1 MKNKAVRIY
10 GKMDLRMDEYDL
22 PDVQDG
28 DILIRIVTD
37 SICMSSHKIALQGE
51 KHYRVPDN
59 VSECP
64 TIIGHEFCGEIVEVG
79 SKWADAYHPGEK
91 VMIPPVLDYLDGIKA
106 IGYSFSDIGGDS
118 TYSLVH
124 EDIIENGYLMKAESD
139 SYFRMS
145 LVEPV
150 SCILRGF
157 KGTFH
162 LNEKGIPVAG
172 LKAGGRVA
180 ILAGCGPMGLEAID
194 LALHG
199 DVKPAHVVVT
209 DLDQSRLDRAMSFFP
224 PEEAKKQGIQLD
236 FINTSDPEK
245 LMAATGGHGFDDIFV
260 FVAATPLVELAD
272 SILAFDGCLNLF
284 SGPIDKGFSA
294 KLNFYNVHYAQHHV
308 SGTSGSTTED
318 MREVLALISEQRIDP
333 SVMITHIGG
342 LDSVIDTTLRLP
354 EIPGGKKLIYTQIEL
369 PLTALNE
376 FEEKGKRDGRFAELD
391 RLIKAHNGLW
401 NTEAEAYLM
410 KHF

>member
-10 GKMDLRMDEYDL
+10 GKMDLRLDEYDL
-22 PDVQDG
+22 PAVNDG

-51 KHYRVPDN
+51 THYRVPDN
-59 VSECP
+59 VAECP
-64 TIIGHEFCGEIVEVG
+64 TVIGHEFCGEVVEVG
-79 SKWADAYHPGEK
+79 SRWADAYHPGEK
-91 VMIPPVLDYLDGIKA
+91 VMIPPLLEYLGGIKA
-106 IGYSFSDIGGDS
+106 IGYSFGEIGGDA
-118 TYSLVH
+118 TYSLVR
-124 EDIIENGYLMKAESD
+124 EDIIENGYLLKVNSD
-139 SYFRMS
+139 SYFRVS

-162 LNEKGIPVAG
+162 LNEDGTLAAG
-172 LKAGGRVA
+172 LKAGGRLA

-199 DVKPAHVVVT
+199 DVRPAQVVVT
-209 DLDQSRLDRAMSFFP
+209 DLDQSRLDRAMEFFP
-224 PEEAKKQGIQLD
+224 PEEAEKLGIRLD
-236 FINTSDPEK
+236 FINSSDPEELK
-245 LMAATGGHGFDDIFV
+245 AATDGHGFDDIFV
-260 FVAATPLVELAD
+260 FVASAPLVELAD
-272 SILAFDGCLNLF
+272 SVLAYDGCLNLF

-318 MREVLALISEQRIDP
+318 MREVLGLISDSRIDP

-354 EIPGGKKLIYTQIEL
+354 EIPGGKKLIYTHIDL
-369 PLTALNE
+369 PLTALSE
-376 FEEKGKRDGRFAELD
+376 FEEKGKQDARFAELD
-391 RLIKAHNGLW
+391 RIVKAHKGLW
-401 NTEAEAYLM
+401 NSEAEAYLIE
-410 KHF
+410 HF